1 MSLDVARDAVQFAA
15 SATWDSRDDGAE
27 SAV

>member
-15 SATWDSRDDGAE
+15 IETWNSSDDGAE

>member
-15 SATWDSRDDGAE
+15 IETRDSRDDGAE
-27 SAV
+27 SDV

>member
-1 MSLDVARDAVQFAA
+1 MGLDVAREAVQFAA
-15 SATWDSRDDGAE
+15 IETWNSSDDGAE

>member
-15 SATWDSRDDGAE
+15 IETWNSRDDGTE